1 MTMVVNITYTSNT
14 VEAPNVVA
22 TILDNVTLN
31 GTGTSGAIYIGNSQH
46 LLLTA
51 SLGAKTQTA
60 GTTSVKFHITPCTS
74 AGVTIGT
81 AESATAELVTAS
93 VVTGLAVT
101 EATATPLGTYV
112 SVYWDT
118 TGTLAAGTNSF
129 ATTTLK
135 LVAK

>member
-1 MTMVVNITYTSNT
+1 MVMTVTLSYTNNT
-14 VEAPNVVA
+14 VTNPNVVV
-22 TILDNVTLN
+22 TILNNVTLN
-31 GTGTSGAIYIGNSQH
+31 DTGTSGAIYIGNSQH

-93 VVTGLAVT
+93 TVTGLAVT
-101 EATATPLGTYV
+101 EATATPLGEYV
-112 SVYWDT
+112 AVYWDT

-129 ATTTLK
+129 ATTILK